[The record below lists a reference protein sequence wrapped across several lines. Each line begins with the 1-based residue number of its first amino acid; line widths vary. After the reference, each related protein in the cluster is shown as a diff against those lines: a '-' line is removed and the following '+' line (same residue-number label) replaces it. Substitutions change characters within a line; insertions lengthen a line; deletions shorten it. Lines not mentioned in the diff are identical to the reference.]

1 MIFLKI
7 QITPFL
13 KKWFKVGLNIRA
25 GSFAGIF
32 SLQEKRGLFSKQDDY
47 QKCLI
52 FKVLGYTFIQW
63 LLISLHLYSD
73 HRCPHSDIFVHVP
86 WNTPVLINYIFR
98 IYLLCVLCTMC
109 LGMFQYYEICFT
121 GRGDEEEG
129 Q

>member
-25 GSFAGIF
+25 DLFAGIF

-63 LLISLHLYSD
+63 LLISLHLIY
-73 HRCPHSDIFVHVP
+73 
-86 WNTPVLINYIFR
+86 TLYIYTVITDALTV
-98 IYLLCVLCTMC
+98 IYLY
-109 LGMFQYYEICFT
+109 MFPGTHPF
-121 GRGDEEEG
+121 
-129 Q
+129 